1 MVVARSGHLK
11 EFVAGQDDRPTG
23 EGARSRAE
31 EHRSRGGGGGA
42 SQLRRRGG
50 EKIENTVQH
59 VLLGFHSSSIED
71 AGHEFL

>member
-31 EHRSRGGGGGA
+31 ELRSRRRGA